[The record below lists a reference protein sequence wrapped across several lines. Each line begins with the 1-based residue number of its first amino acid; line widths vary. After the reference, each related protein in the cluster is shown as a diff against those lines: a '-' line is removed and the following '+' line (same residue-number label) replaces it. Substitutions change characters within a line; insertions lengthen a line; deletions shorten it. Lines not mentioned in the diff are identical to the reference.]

1 MDVGVIGLGG
11 MGAGMAESLLRAGH
25 RVSVWNRTPQK
36 VDPLLAKG
44 AQRADTPADAFRGD
58 AVVTMLADDQ
68 AVRETILDGGV
79 LEGAGP
85 GVVHLSAST
94 ISVELVQALEQAHA
108 RAGVGFLS
116 TPVLGRPDVAE
127 QGQLNVLAAG
137 DPALIEQVR
146 PVLDALGKKVWPVGD
161 QPHKAN
167 VVKLALNFSL
177 AAAIETMG
185 EAFALARR
193 WDVEAGQ
200 VAEIMT
206 GTLFDAPAYKVY
218 APILVQER
226 FEPAGFKL
234 KLGLKDVREA
244 LKAAEARAVPMPIA
258 SLLRDAFLEAVAH
271 GEGDKDWSALGA
283 VPARRA
289 GL

>member
-79 LEGAGP
+79 LERAGP